1 MFASQNALRYIMR
14 DQAVD
19 WVNAL
24 WMEALYWV
32 PWLVLTPV
40 LLATARRK
48 PLGSGAP
55 RSNVWWHLGCHGR
68 AVARAGRQP
77 PMRCSIR
84 WRSRMA

>member
-1 MFASQNALRYIMR
+1 MR
-14 DQAVD
+14 DQPVD

-40 LLATARRK
+40 LLGTARRK

-55 RSNVWWHLGCHGR
+55 QSNVWWHL
-68 AVARAGRQP
+68 
-77 PMRCSIR
+77 
-84 WRSRMA
+84 